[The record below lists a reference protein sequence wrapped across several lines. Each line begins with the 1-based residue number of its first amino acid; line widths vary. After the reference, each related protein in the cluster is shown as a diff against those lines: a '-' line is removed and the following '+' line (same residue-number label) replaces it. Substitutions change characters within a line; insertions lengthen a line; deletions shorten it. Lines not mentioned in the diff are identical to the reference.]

1 MYLCICHAVTV
12 AEVRQAAEAGLRDF
26 DALVARYSLG
36 DDDSCGTCLTI
47 LEELLNETAPA
58 CAESTQQIA
67 GTRCQSTSQG
77 LACAGTTTQGGI
89 E

>member
-26 DALVARYSLG
+26 DELVTRFSLG
-36 DDDSCGTCLTI
+36 DDDSCGTCLSV
-47 LEELLNETAPA
+47 LESLLMETRPVGSGANQEN
-58 CAESTQQIA
+58 CGTGCQQSPQ
-67 GTRCQSTSQG
+67 R
-77 LACAGTTTQGGI
+77 LACAGTTTQGGM

>member
-36 DDDSCGTCLTI
+36 DDDSCGTCLTV
-47 LEELLNETAPA
+47 LEDLLAETGPA
-58 CAESTQQIA
+58 EAGSTQNA
-67 GTRCQSTSQG
+67 VGTRCQRSPQR